1 MQKNM
6 SEKNIL
12 ILGGNGKTGRRVA
25 QRLIRLGKSIRIG
38 SRKGDPVFD
47 WEKPVTW
54 EAALKGINSVY
65 ITFQPDLAVPSAVSL
80 IEKFTTAAVKNGVQ
94 KMVLLSGRGEKEA
107 QKCEQI
113 VMNSGADWTIVR
125 SDWFNQNFSESF
137 FLDPIKA
144 GHVAL
149 PRAEALIPFVD
160 NDDIADVVVET
171 LLDDKHIGQI
181 YELTGP
187 HLLTFKEVTAEIS
200 KVTGRD
206 IQFHSV
212 SMEEY
217 TNMLREF
224 QVPEDFIWLVKYLF
238 TEVLDGRN
246 STITNDIEKVLG
258 RKAKDFTNYARE
270 TVTTGVWASLN

>member
-1 MQKNM
+1 M
-6 SEKNIL
+6 L
-12 ILGGNGKTGRRVA
+12 HCL
-25 QRLIRLGKSIRIG
+25 
-38 SRKGDPVFD
+38 
-47 WEKPVTW
+47 
-54 EAALKGINSVY
+54 
-65 ITFQPDLAVPSAVSL
+65 
-80 IEKFTTAAVKNGVQ
+80 
-94 KMVLLSGRGEKEA
+94 
-107 QKCEQI
+107 
-113 VMNSGADWTIVR
+113 
-125 SDWFNQNFSESF
+125 
-137 FLDPIKA
+137 
-144 GHVAL
+144 
-149 PRAEALIPFVD
+149 AEALIPFVD
-160 NDDIADVVVET
+160 NDDIADVVVEA

-206 IQFHSV
+206 IQFHSI

-224 QVPEDFIWLVKYLF
+224 QVPENFIWLVKYLF

-270 TVTTGVWASLN
+270 TVTTGVWSSLN

>member
-1 MQKNM
+1 M
-6 SEKNIL
+6 SEKTIL
-12 ILGGNGKTGRRVA
+12 ILGGTGKTGRRVA
-25 QRLIRLGKSIRIG
+25 QRLTRLGKSIRIG
-38 SRKGDPVFD
+38 SRNENPAFD
-47 WEKPVTW
+47 WEKPDTW
-54 EAALKGINSVY
+54 EDALKGINTAY
-65 ITFQPDLAVPSAVSL
+65 ITFQPDLAVPSAVPI
-80 IEKFTTAAVKNGVQ
+80 IESFTALAVKSGVQ

-144 GHVAL
+144 GYVAL

-160 NDDIADVVVET
+160 NDDIADVVVEA

-206 IQFHSV
+206 IQFHSI

-217 TNMLREF
+217 TSMLREF